1 MSFSNTPAVS
11 VLMSVYGEPLEWL
24 REAVGSILQQT
35 YTDFEFIIVNDNPER
50 EELDGF
56 LRESATGD
64 RRIHIIRNPENIGLT
79 KSLNIGLR
87 ECRGRYVARMDAD
100 DVSHSTR
107 FEKQVAYMDA
117 HPDVVVCGTD
127 INYFGDVPVATYSDW
142 IHESDEEIKAQMLS
156 NSGFAHPT
164 VMIRREVLEA
174 NSISYDEAYRQG
186 QDYRLWEQLYDFGKF
201 ANIGQKLYGYRL
213 SASQVS
219 KKSNTAQVALG
230 LAVRR
235 RITRPRNFVFQKPK
249 QSYNAYNKPRPYSTR
264 NKGEADIINKKK
276 NYCEGGPG
284 ACCKAQ
290 DYKKMAFKQWNR

>member
-1 MSFSNTPAVS
+1 MSHVENGHYTEPMVS

-117 HPDVVVCGTD
+117 HPDVVV
-127 INYFGDVPVATYSDW
+127 
-142 IHESDEEIKAQMLS
+142 
-156 NSGFAHPT
+156 
-164 VMIRREVLEA
+164 
-174 NSISYDEAYRQG
+174 
-186 QDYRLWEQLYDFGKF
+186 
-201 ANIGQKLYGYRL
+201 
-213 SASQVS
+213 
-219 KKSNTAQVALG
+219 
-230 LAVRR
+230 
-235 RITRPRNFVFQKPK
+235 
-249 QSYNAYNKPRPYSTR
+249 
-264 NKGEADIINKKK
+264 
-276 NYCEGGPG
+276 
-284 ACCKAQ
+284 
-290 DYKKMAFKQWNR
+290 